1 MRRFELVVEP
11 KTFSEACRIL
21 SETEAAKPVNKS

>member
-1 MRRFELVVEP
+1 MRRFELVEP